1 LSGSGDD
8 QYAEAKFLQVRAI
21 LERFRHRPGLEELDR
36 KWTEKVTDVRQAFVF
51 SASERWRED
60 DREHEHY
67 TDSAGKSGGQKEKL
81 AYTVLAASL
90 AYQFGLEWG
99 EVHSRTFRFVAIDEA
114 FGRGSDESTR
124 YGLSL
129 FAKLNLQLLL
139 ITPLQKI
146 PVIEPFVASVGF
158 VSNEEGRDSRLR
170 NLTIEEYRTE
180 RQVRATP

>member
-1 LSGSGDD
+1 ML
-8 QYAEAKFLQVRAI
+8 
-21 LERFRHRPGLEELDR
+21 FR
-36 KWTEKVTDVRQAFVF
+36 
-51 SASERWRED
+51 S
-60 DREHEHY
+60 
-67 TDSAGKSGGQKEKL
+67 
-81 AYTVLAASL
+81 
-90 AYQFGLEWG
+90 YQFGLEWG
-99 EVHSRTFRFVAIDEA
+99 EVRSRTFRFVAIDEA

-170 NLTIEEYRTE
+170 NLTIEEYRQE
-180 RQVRATP
+180 RAARASP